1 MDSDRWPFMF
11 SHLLAAAAIGAI
23 ILTAAMHAGERSLA
37 ERALTGQHDRAIT
50 LTGPLQDLA
59 AAEGAVR

>member
-37 ERALTGQHDRAIT
+37 ERALTG
-50 LTGPLQDLA
+50 PLQGLA